1 MVAVEGVAATRS
13 QRLRWLNLRTVLG
26 AALFSI
32 AVLSGWSVMSSPT
45 GQIRLLAATAAMP
58 QGSRL
63 EPGDMEV
70 VEVDLPA
77 ARAELYLGAGAAVEG
92 WALLR
97 PVGRSELLAASSV
110 TDSPDVAPGRSITIP
125 LEADH
130 AVGGALVP
138 GDRVDVFASL
148 GSKQGS
154 ARTSLLV
161 GGAEVEA
168 VVTSAGLVNDGS
180 LTGITVSVAPLDAA
194 KIAFAVRN
202 ADLDV
207 ARLEGGHS
215 APSMGV
221 VTERDLR

>member
-1 MVAVEGVAATRS
+1 MVAVEGVAATRAR
-13 QRLRWLNLRTVLG
+13 RLRWLNLRTVLG
-26 AALFSI
+26 ATLFSI
-32 AVLSGWSVMSSPT
+32 AVLSGWTVMSSPT
-45 GQIRLLAATAAMP
+45 GKIRLLAATAAMP

-63 EPGDMEV
+63 EPRDLEV
-70 VEVDLPA
+70 VEVDLPPT
-77 ARAELYLGAGAAVEG
+77 RAELYLGAGASVEG

-97 PVGRSELLAASSV
+97 PVGPGELLPAASV

-168 VVTSAGLVNDGS
+168 VVTGAGLVNESS
-180 LTGITVSVAPLDAA
+180 LTGITVSVSPLDAA
-194 KIAFAVRN
+194 KIAFAIRN

-207 ARLEGGHS
+207 ARLEGSHS
-215 APSMGV
+215 APAMGA